1 MSIDSL
7 LAIIRERRSIR
18 EFGPESVSDEDM
30 RLIVE
35 AARQAPS
42 NSNRQAWKF
51 LAVRNRDV
59 RMRLRSAVESKIAS
73 IREKAVD
80 PEQLAVLGQFGPFL
94 TFFADAPLVFVVLYK
109 KAPSFLEPL
118 LKSLDALTAEA
129 SFPAEGFSAAMAIQ
143 NMLLAAHAIGL
154 GACCT
159 TAPLV
164 AAGEIRDILKIS
176 PAYVIAAI
184 VPVGRPLRQAPA
196 QPRKPV
202 DQILEVMP

>member
-7 LAIIRERRSIR
+7 LAIIRERRSVR
-18 EFGPESVSDEDM
+18 EFGPEGVTDEDM
-30 RLIVE
+30 RLLVE
-35 AARQAPS
+35 AARHAPS

-51 LAVRNRDV
+51 LAVRNRDI
-59 RMRLRSAVESKIAS
+59 RKRLRGAVEAKVGS
-73 IREKAVD
+73 IREKAAD
-80 PEQLAVLGQFGPFL
+80 PEQLAILDQFGPYL
-94 TFFADAPLVFVVLYK
+94 TFFADAPLLFIVLYK
-109 KAPSFLEPL
+109 RAPSFLEPL
-118 LKSLDALTAEA
+118 LKGLDALTAEA
-129 SFPAEGFSAAMAIQ
+129 AFPAEGFSAAMAVQ

-184 VPVGRPLRQAPA
+184 VPVGRPLRPAPP

-202 DQILEVMP
+202 DQILEVLP